1 MPAHALGVPVVHRR
15 EGPDPALVGREHPHA
30 VGAPHDVGRR
40 GDNRPVVRFGV
51 TLPAA
56 VGREQP
62 LRAHHAQHPRPGD
75 PHPVEDP
82 QPRVDLAMALALERG
97 AGQVA
102 ANGRQQLRIR
112 QRGRRPAAPRAS
124 TPRWALQASP
134 PRVERRARPF
144 PQSTHPLETIA
155 PPRRRGGR
163 CAHRRDLRVAKG
175 RRRSAARARS
185 RNSSFSI
192 RQFANV
198 SLGSIQLGG
207 QRLTGLRLQIEL
219 ETGQR
224 TGLPRLQ
231 AIDLQTDFSRDRIK
245 RLAAQKPQNH
255 VPFPARAPPLLG
267 R

>member
-1 MPAHALGVPVVHRR
+1 MRDRFEGRETAPHLAHMPAHALGVPVVHRR

-82 QPRVDLAMALALERG
+82 QPRVNLAMPLALERG

-144 PQSTHPLETIA
+144 PHSTHPLETIA

-192 RQFANV
+192 D
-198 SLGSIQLGG
+198 SS
-207 QRLTGLRLQIEL
+207 
-219 ETGQR
+219 
-224 TGLPRLQ
+224 PMC
-231 AIDLQTDFSRDRIK
+231 
-245 RLAAQKPQNH
+245 RLAASSSAASGS
-255 VPFPARAPPLLG
+255 PACAFRPSSRPTSA
-267 R
+267 RVFHASRR